1 MRADSNFCIFVE
13 EKSVKWSFGNPD
25 DEFLTFVI
33 NFLTGLSQIGQE
45 IFGQHGVASIEF
57 DLTKRS
63 GFLSSSEV
71 FIVSLMNKFFLIMS
85 DPHTTIKIIDARG
98 GIPHEVHEIMSAVL
112 VGQAAMLYAQS
123 ITDVENEEDRAHL
136 EGLWQ
141 AIILDISEEYSDEIE
156 KIVSRSSSNFSILKF
171 EDLLYLHYH
180 LRKQPELIQ
189 PLSPAGWALVS
200 HVSGGE
206 IPLDYHVETRDPV
219 VLAGYLGIIISF
231 INALFDSKPKSLFFG
246 TNNIQRLSF
255 INGNMDYFLAID
267 TPICKLML
275 NEDFRE
281 DFFQMDEIIH
291 QDLRKPLQKRI
302 IEEIIELKTQ
312 ELEQQEIR
320 TLIDE
325 YMLSY
330 SKKHYPKKQP
340 KSRSLLSRIFDIF

>member
-1 MRADSNFCIFVE
+1 MQADSNFCIFVE

-57 DLTKRS
+57 ESTRRF

-85 DPHTTIKIIDARG
+85 DPQTTIKLIDARG
-98 GIPHEVHEIMSAVL
+98 GIPREIHEIMSAVL
-112 VGQAAMLYAQS
+112 VGQAAMLFSQC
-123 ITDVENEEDRAHL
+123 ITDVENEETRAYL
-136 EGLWQ
+136 ESLWQ
-141 AIILDISEEYSDEIE
+141 DIILDISQDYSSEIE

-171 EDLLYLHYH
+171 EDLFCLHYY
-180 LRKQPELIQ
+180 LRKQPELVQ

-206 IPLDYHVETRDPV
+206 IPLDYHVESRDPV

-231 INALFDSKPKSLFFG
+231 VNALFDSKPKSLIFG
-246 TNNIQRLSF
+246 TNTIQKLSF
-255 INGNMDYFLAID
+255 INGNLDYFLAID
-267 TPICKLML
+267 SPVCNLML

-281 DFFQMDEIIH
+281 AFFLMKEKVH
-291 QDLRKPLQKRI
+291 QDLQEPLKKRI

-312 ELEQQEIR
+312 ELEQQEIQ
-320 TLIDE
+320 TLLDDA
-325 YMLSY
+325 LSY
-330 SKKHYPKKQP
+330 SKKYYSKKQP
-340 KSRSLLSRIFDIF
+340 ERRRLFSRIFNRF